1 MFYYK
6 MRHTSLQN
14 AIAVLLQ
21 NATKVHYNMR
31 QVYCY
36 NMRQLYYK
44 MSLQNALLHLVT
56 RSPCYF
62 AVLVSW
68 AYNLRSSTKKLCVI
82 LKFYVFH
89 KHTLWVYVTKMIVA
103 SRIIEI
109 EKLRNICE
117 IVKYIFYQTYKAWRI
132 VFFFSF
138 LCVKRYSV

>member
-1 MFYYK
+1 MGSHIQFIMTFNLKMFYYK

-44 MSLQNALLHLVT
+44 MWQSLQNALLHLVT
-56 RSPCYF
+56 RLPCYF
-62 AVLVSW
+62 AVFVSW
-68 AYNLRSSTKKLCVI
+68 AYNLRSSTKNLCVI

-89 KHTLWVYVTKMIVA
+89 NHILWVYLAKMIVA

-109 EKLRNICE
+109 EKMRGCHRE
-117 IVKYIFYQTYKAWRI
+117 IYLLPNT
-132 VFFFSF
+132 
-138 LCVKRYSV
+138 